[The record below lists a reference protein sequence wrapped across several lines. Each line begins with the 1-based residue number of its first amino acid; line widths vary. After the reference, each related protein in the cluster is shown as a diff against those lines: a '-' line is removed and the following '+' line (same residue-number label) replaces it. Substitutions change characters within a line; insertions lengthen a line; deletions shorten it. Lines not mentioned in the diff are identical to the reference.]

1 MSVPE
6 KMQAAFAHHRAGRFA
21 EARAAYDDVLL
32 LAPEHADAWHYSGLA
47 AFQSGDVD
55 AALERLRRAI
65 AVEPGRPRIYSD
77 LGAALRLKGQLEE
90 AREAL
95 ERAVSAD
102 PGHTQAWHNLGMTH
116 RARGD
121 LARAAE
127 CLERAVSLDPALAV
141 SHNALGTIRQASGDL
156 QGALGAFRAA
166 TQANPQ
172 FAEALSNLG
181 LALHETG
188 RSGEAEQMLKR
199 ALSVAPNLAG
209 AHFNLA
215 TIYQGE
221 GAFDDARDELRRT
234 VALEPKHGE
243 ARSALLFTH
252 HYDPAMSGETILEQ
266 ARAWNRLIADPLRT
280 RRGVLANDRDPER
293 RLRVGYVSP
302 DFRTHSCAF
311 FLLPL
316 LAAHDRNAVEVF
328 AYADVK
334 KPDAMTETL
343 QGYVDHWCWSREL
356 DHDALAQRIRADGI
370 DILVDL
376 QGHLSDNRLPVFA
389 MKPAPVQVSWLGYPG
404 TTGLPAIDYR
414 ITDASADP
422 PGAADAQFSE
432 TLVRLP
438 GPFLCWGPPVDSPE
452 PVLRA
457 RGADDAIVFGSFN
470 NVAKLTPQVV
480 ALWARILVAVPSAE
494 LVLKSYWLGRRR
506 VVERVH
512 AQFEAH
518 GIARTR
524 VKCLSWIEAI
534 GGHLDAYDGIDI
546 ALDPFPYNGATT
558 TLEALWMGVPVVAL
572 AGTRHSGR
580 VGASI
585 LTHAGAPELL
595 ADSMDAYADTA
606 IALAQDRDRLTSY
619 RHDLRA
625 ALLSSPLLDGAG
637 FAQAVEMAYRTMWR
651 DWCAR

>member
-1 MSVPE
+1 MNVAE
-6 KMQAAFAHHRAGRFA
+6 KMQAAFEHHRAGRFA
-21 EARAAYDDVLL
+21 EARATYDEVLQI
-32 LAPEHADAWHYSGLA
+32 APDHADAWHYSGLA
-47 AFQSGDVD
+47 AFQGGDVD
-55 AALERLRRAI
+55 IALERLQHAV

-77 LGAALRLKGQLEE
+77 LGAALRLKGHLED

-95 ERAVSAD
+95 ERAVTAD

-121 LARAAE
+121 LARASE
-127 CLERAVSLDPALAV
+127 CLERAVSLDPTLAV
-141 SHNALGTIRQASGDL
+141 SHNALGTIRRMNSDL
-156 QGALGAFRAA
+156 AGALSAFREAV
-166 TQANPQ
+166 QANPQ

-181 LALHETG
+181 LALHENG

-199 ALSVAPNLAG
+199 ALAAAPNLAA

-215 TIYQGE
+215 TVYQGE
-221 GAFDDARDELRRT
+221 GAFDAARDALRRT
-234 VALEPKHGE
+234 VALESKHGE

-280 RRGVLANDRDPER
+280 KRGVLTNDRDPER

-302 DFRTHSCAF
+302 DFRIHSCAF

-316 LAAHDRNAVEVF
+316 LATHDRNAVEVF

-343 QGYVDHWCWSREL
+343 RGYVDHWCPSREL
-356 DHDALAQRIRADGI
+356 DHDALAQRIRVDGI

-422 PGAADAQFSE
+422 PGVADTQFSE

-452 PVLRA
+452 PALRA
-457 RGADDAIVFGSFN
+457 RGDGDAIVFGSFN

-480 ALWARILVAVPSAE
+480 TLWARILDAVPNSE

-506 VVERVH
+506 VVERI
-512 AQFEAH
+512 QSLFEAQ
-518 GIARTR
+518 GVPRAR

-546 ALDPFPYNGATT
+546 ALDPFPYNGTTT

-572 AGTRHSGR
+572 SGSRHSGR

-585 LTHAGAPELL
+585 LFHAGAAELL
-595 ADSMDAYADTA
+595 AETTDDYADKA
-606 IALAQDRDRLTSY
+606 IALAQDRPRRAAY

-637 FAQAVEMAYRTMWR
+637 FARAIETAYRTMWR